1 MRRLLLLL
9 IGLLGGYYAP
19 AQERI
24 PQSFSFSV
32 GHLLTKGIQVSGHYH
47 INTFDE
53 YRLSYSHNNK
63 TFWVDSLSN
72 PETLPNLQQ
81 QRWTLSFVKGLR
93 SRHGSLNNVGLYLGG
108 GISYGKEQLS
118 TNNLDTR
125 VIGIQFLVELDI
137 ALTRKLSLFINARE
151 HWLFTN
157 HHGKNGAMGI
167 GLRGYF

>member
-1 MRRLLLLL
+1 MRKLLLLFCL
-9 IGLLGGYYAP
+9 CTAIYAP

-53 YRLSYSHNNK
+53 YRLSFSHHQK
-63 TFWVDSLSN
+63 TYRIDSLAN
-72 PETLPNLQQ
+72 LETIPILRQ
-81 QRWTLSFVKGLR
+81 QRWTLNYIKGFR
-93 SRHGSLNNVGLYLGG
+93 FRQGSMNNVGVYLGS

-118 TNNLDTR
+118 TDNLDTR

-137 ALTRKLSLFINARE
+137 ALARKLSLFLNVRE